1 MKIRFATNDDLFSAY
16 ISGKIWNKEWLRITT
31 RLDELSVGDWR
42 HSFVNSGLQV
52 RLDFKREEDRT
63 AFVLEFTE

>member
-1 MKIRFATNDDLFSAY
+1 MKIRVATNDDLFSAY
-16 ISGKIWNKEWLRITT
+16 ISGRIWNKEWLRITT
-31 RLDELSVGDWR
+31 RLDELAVGDWR

-52 RLDFKREEDRT
+52 RFDFKREEDRT